1 MLPYLLGLA
10 SPVEFFAIHKFAN
23 FGIKGIYSNSNN
35 KTLPLVVLDLISQ
48 VQESNAQPTEIT

>member
-23 FGIKGIYSNSNN
+23 FGIKGIYSNN